1 MKKTDSR
8 LQIWESALLIS
19 LCFTLLSGLWARSAQ
34 AKLSREIV
42 RLHVIAESDSE
53 RDQAIKLKVRD
64 AVLKYLEPKLAGT
77 KSAEEANF
85 IINEELE
92 AINAIAQST
101 VMFEGRLCKTEAG
114 ISIEHYPSR
123 LYDSFSLP
131 AGDYVSLRVIL
142 GEGKGQNWWCV
153 VFPPLC
159 LESAQSETAFSELSD
174 ENARLITADSGKY
187 VLKFRIIE
195 LFDLLRGAFS

>member
-19 LCFTLLSGLWARSAQ
+19 LCFTLLSGLWAQSAQ

-53 RDQAIKLKVRD
+53 RDQEIKLKVRD
-64 AVLKYLEPKLAGT
+64 AVLEYLEPKLADAKG
-77 KSAEEANF
+77 ADEANS
-85 IINEELE
+85 IINEELK
-92 AINAIAQST
+92 AISAIAQST
-101 VMFEGRLCKTEAG
+101 AMLEGRRCAAEAG

-123 LYDSFSLP
+123 VYESFSLP
-131 AGDYVSLRVIL
+131 AGDYVSLRVVL
-142 GEGKGQNWWCV
+142 GEGRGQNWWCV

-174 ENARLITADSGKY
+174 ENARLITSDTGEY

-195 LFDLLRGAFS
+195 LFEFLRGAFS